1 MTERGTQGNP
11 DEQGAVAESTA
22 SPRAVSWP
30 AYLLQ
35 PVDPASAAVFRI
47 LFGLLLAKE
56 ALIYIRNGWVLR
68 YFSPQNFPFSYYGF
82 EWVEP
87 MGMQEMHGVFL
98 FVAIT
103 GLMVAAGFLYR
114 IAAPIFFVTLTY
126 WFLLDMSGYLNH
138 MYLVCVY
145 AFLLMFIPTH
155 RGWSLDALVFRHSYS
170 GYFPRWGLWV
180 LRLQMGLVYFYG
192 AIAKINRDWLIEGE
206 PLRTW
211 LGNRSDKYLLGPLLQ
226 SDFAPWFFSW
236 SGFLIDLVAF
246 PLLLWKRTR
255 MAMFLVL
262 LSFHLTNHYL
272 FNIGIFPFLSIAATL
287 LFFGASWPRMLLR
300 WPPWR
305 MPDVRL
311 NWRVAVVPFLLIPVV
326 LIQVLA
332 PLRHHLYAS
341 NVAWSE
347 EGHRFAWRMKLR
359 TKRAEGYFMVQTAD
373 MRHLEIVRP
382 EDHLPRHQLRSMIT
396 RPDMI
401 LQFAHHLA
409 RDAEKRWGQP
419 AQVFAHV
426 TCQLNHHKPQLLID
440 PTVDLAKVPRS
451 LAPAD
456 WILPFTRSPQRF
468 IREEVVPEAVDVPE
482 TVE

>member
-1 MTERGTQGNP
+1 MKNASVRKSAEGQGTDAGP
-11 DEQGAVAESTA
+11 AAARPAG
-22 SPRAVSWP
+22 SW
-30 AYLLQ
+30 AAWLVQ
-35 PVDPASAAVFRI
+35 PVDPASVAVFRI
-47 LFGLLLAKE
+47 MFGLLLAKE
-56 ALIYIRNGWVLR
+56 ALSYIRNGWVLR

-82 EWVEP
+82 DWVGP

-98 FVAIT
+98 FIAIA

-114 IAAPIFFVTLTY
+114 IAAPVFFVALTY
-126 WFLLDMSGYLNH
+126 WFLLDMAGYLNH

-145 AFLLMFIPTH
+145 AFLLVFIPTH
-155 RGWSLDALVFRHSYS
+155 RGWSLDSLVFRHSHS

-192 AIAKINRDWLIEGE
+192 AIAKINRDWLIEAE

-211 LGNRSDKYLLGPLLQ
+211 LGSREDKFLLGPLLQ
-226 SDFAPWFFSW
+226 SDLAPWFFSW
-236 SGFLIDLVAF
+236 SGFLIDLAAF
-246 PLLLWKRTR
+246 PLLLWRRTR
-255 MAMFLVL
+255 LAMFLVL
-262 LSFHLTNHYL
+262 LAFHLTNHYL

-300 WPPWR
+300 RPPWQMPGVR
-305 MPDVRL
+305 MG
-311 NWRVAVVPFLLIPVV
+311 WRVAVVPLLMIPVV
-326 LIQVLA
+326 LVQVLA
-332 PLRHHLYAS
+332 PLRHHLYPGS
-341 NVAWSE
+341 VAWSE

-359 TKRAEGYFMVQTAD
+359 TKRAEGYFMIQTAD

-382 EDHLPRHQLRSMIT
+382 EDHLPRHQLRSSMT

-426 TCQLNHHKPQLLID
+426 TCQLNHHEPQLLID
-440 PTVDLAKVPRS
+440 PTIDLARVPRS

-456 WILPFTRSPQRF
+456 WILPFTRSPQRLAKDGT
-468 IREEVVPEAVDVPE
+468 VQE